1 MKKLS
6 LGIFLSALLMVG
18 LSSCNPKRIDSKLL
32 LNEVLMVNENNYMND
47 YGIRSPWIEIF
58 NKSYNVT
65 DMAGCYLRMSNN
77 PGDTVTYTSPKG
89 DVTTKVAQ
97 RQQAIFFADGEPN
110 RGTYHLNFTLDPE
123 KTTWLGLFDTRMKLL
138 DQVTIPAN
146 TLGADHSYARVDD
159 GKPEWEVKG
168 NSSKKYVSPKAN
180 NMIKESNPKMEKFA
194 EQDKSGV
201 GMTVSAV
208 SVVFTALLL
217 LYLSFRF
224 IGKYFS
230 GRDEKKAAAAA
241 QPVATVK
248 AEEKKENKS
257 AAASD
262 EVYAAIAM
270 ALYEMQGGMHDV
282 ESGVLTLVD
291 QQSAW
296 SAKSGFMRAKPERK

>member
-6 LGIFLSALLMVG
+6 LGIFLSALLLVG

-32 LNEVLMVNENNYMND
+32 INEVLMVNENNYMND

-65 DMAGCYLRMSNN
+65 DMAGCLLCMSNN
-77 PGDTVTYTSPKG
+77 PGDTVKYTIPKG

-123 KTTWLGLFDTRMKLL
+123 KTTWLGLVDTRGKLL

-146 TLGADHSYARVDD
+146 TLGADHSYARADD

-168 NSSKKYVSPKAN
+168 NSSNKYVSPKAN
-180 NMIKESNPKMEKFA
+180 NKIKESNPKMEKFS
-194 EQDKSGV
+194 QHDKSGI

-208 SVVFTALLL
+208 SVVFSALLL

-230 GRDEKKAAAAA
+230 GSGEKKAAAPEPIAA
-241 QPVATVK
+241 VK
-248 AEEKKENKS
+248 AEEKKESK
-257 AAASD
+257 AEVASD

-270 ALYEMQGGMHDV
+270 ALYEMQGGMHDI

-296 SAKSGFMRAKPERK
+296 SAKSGFMRSKPERK

>member
-6 LGIFLSALLMVG
+6 LGIFLSALLLVG
-18 LSSCNPKRIDSKLL
+18 LSSCNPTRIESKLL
-32 LNEVLMVNENNYMND
+32 INEVLMVNENNYMND

-65 DMAGCYLRMSNN
+65 DMAGCYLRMSNT
-77 PGDTVTYTSPKG
+77 PGDTATYTIPKG

-110 RGTYHLNFTLDPE
+110 RGTHHLNFTLDPE
-123 KTTWLGLFDTRMKLL
+123 KTTWLGLFDTRWKLL

-146 TLGADHSYARVDD
+146 TLGADHSYGRVDD

-194 EQDKSGV
+194 EHDKSGI

-208 SVVFTALLL
+208 SVVFSALLL

-230 GRDEKKAAAAA
+230 GRDEKKAAAPEPIAA
-241 QPVATVK
+241 VK
-248 AEEKKENKS
+248 AEEKKETK
-257 AAASD
+257 AEVASD

-296 SAKSGFMRAKPERK
+296 SAKSAFMRSKPERK